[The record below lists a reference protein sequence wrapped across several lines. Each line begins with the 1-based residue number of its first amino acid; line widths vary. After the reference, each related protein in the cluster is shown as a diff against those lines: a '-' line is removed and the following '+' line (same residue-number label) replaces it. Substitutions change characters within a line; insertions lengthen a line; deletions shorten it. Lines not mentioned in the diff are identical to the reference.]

1 MNRLHPIAALL
12 AGISLGAAASVA
24 QAQMPGGGGG
34 MMSGNAP
41 HMMMRNCR
49 QDDAACLARMKAHRE
64 RMEQMHAI
72 VGELKAAKSDK
83 ERVRLL
89 QSYVELMD
97 AQMSQ
102 MMDMMDQRMQMMEQR
117 MGTPPAPDPRP

>member
-1 MNRLHPIAALL
+1 MNRSHHIAALL
-12 AGISLGAAASVA
+12 AGISLTATAFGA
-24 QAQMPGGGGG
+24 QAQMPAGGG